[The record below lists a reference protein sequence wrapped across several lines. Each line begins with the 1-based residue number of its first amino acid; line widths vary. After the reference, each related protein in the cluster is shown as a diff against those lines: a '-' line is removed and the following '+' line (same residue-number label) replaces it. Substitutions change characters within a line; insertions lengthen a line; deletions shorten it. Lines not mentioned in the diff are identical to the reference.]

1 MAASRM
7 LHMSF
12 CCAVESVP
20 MGQFAMSPVHVPPP
34 LLLVLLLLPLLPP
47 LLLLVVPLVPLV
59 PPLLLVLE
67 SLLEQ
72 AWTASAARMRTDER
86 TKR

>member
-1 MAASRM
+1 
-7 LHMSF
+7 MSF

-47 LLLLVVPLVPLV
+47 LLLLVVPLVP
-59 PPLLLVLE
+59 PLLLVLE

-72 AWTASAARMRTDER
+72 AWTASAARRRTDER